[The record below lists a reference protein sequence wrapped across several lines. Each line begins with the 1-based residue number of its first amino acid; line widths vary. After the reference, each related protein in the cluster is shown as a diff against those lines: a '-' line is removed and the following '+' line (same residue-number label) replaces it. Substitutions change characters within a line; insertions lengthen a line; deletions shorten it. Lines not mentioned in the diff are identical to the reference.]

1 MSLRDS
7 WRIAALTR
15 ERDALLIVC
24 AALLMALKCY
34 TGCKIMHDGAIER
47 EEGE

>member
-15 ERDALLIVC
+15 ERDALLVVC
-24 AALLMALKCY
+24 AALLMLVRMSRKWDNGQDGNHDVEDCY
-34 TGCKIMHDGAIER
+34 
-47 EEGE
+47 

>member
-15 ERDALLIVC
+15 EREALLVLC
-24 AALLMALKCY
+24 AALLMALKSY
-34 TGCKIMHDGAIER
+34 TGCKIMPDEEIER

>member
-15 ERDALLIVC
+15 ERDALLVVC
-24 AALLMALKCY
+24 AALILLLRMSLKWDN
-34 TGCKIMHDGAIER
+34 GQDRNHDM
-47 EEGE
+47 EGGS